1 MLPAHR
7 RSFAPKWQRSIEE
20 GELQAAT
27 TKETTERYY
36 NATAQSLPQIHI
48 RSNVAVQNP
57 KTKLWDTYGRVTM
70 IGPHRQYH
78 VITIKGQVL
87 VRNRRFLRRRTPTSM
102 PEGIPSI
109 PPTTGQAVTS
119 QPSTAELQPA
129 RKSSRTRKLTQRLL
143 EDPTWN

>member
-1 MLPAHR
+1 MPK

-20 GELQAAT
+20 AELQAAA

-36 NATAQSLPQIHI
+36 NATAHSLPQIHVG
-48 RSNVAVQNP
+48 SNVAVQNP

-78 VITIKGQVL
+78 VITSKGQVL
-87 VRNRRFLRRRTPTSM
+87 VRNCRFLCCRTSTSI

-109 PPTTGQAVTS
+109 LPTTGQAVTS
-119 QPSTAELQPA
+119 QPPSAELQPA
-129 RKSSRTRKLTQRLL
+129 RRSSCTRKLTQRLL